1 MAERGTG
8 GIVSAGAFA
17 AARGAPPA
25 GQRTSEAV
33 WGDLTARKKERE
45 RGMKI
50 RMSFDINCSAWC

>member
-33 WGDLTARKKERE
+33 WGDLTARERKRERE
-45 RGMKI
+45 G
-50 RMSFDINCSAWC
+50 